1 MNKKYIY
8 TIGYTL
14 FQKGNT
20 IDLDGL
26 FKTLCKLKVDFLID
40 VRSIPFSKQYRECNA
55 DNMKIAGKKFDLP
68 YMSIPEL
75 GAKASCEQ
83 DVFSKASDVFFE
95 EEVFPI
101 AKSNR
106 PEKTELLASDEIVD
120 FWRTRQTLWSRPCR
134 C

>member
-83 DVFSKASDVFFE
+83 DVFQKPLTSFLKKKSFPLLKAIDQ
-95 EEVFPI
+95 
-101 AKSNR
+101 KR
-106 PEKTELLASDEIVD
+106 PSYWLLMK
-120 FWRTRQTLWSRPCR
+120 
-134 C
+134 